1 VIVLDTHAWLW
12 WVSNPDKLGRAA
24 RKRLET
30 SDRIGVASVSC
41 FEVAAAAAKG
51 RISLDRSALEWLHQA
66 IALPR
71 VELLPLTP
79 AVAVKATELGRFHG
93 DSADRL
99 IVATALLESAPVVTK
114 DRRIREYQAVVTI
127 W

>member
-1 VIVLDTHAWLW
+1 MIVLDTHAWLW
-12 WVSNPDKLGRAA
+12 WVSDPDLLGRAA
-24 RKRLET
+24 RKQIEAG
-30 SDRIGVASVSC
+30 DRIGVASVSC

-51 RISLDRSALEWLHQA
+51 RISLDRGTLDWLHQA

-79 AVAVKATELGRFHG
+79 AVAVKATALGRFHG
-93 DSADRL
+93 DPADRL

-114 DRRIREYQAVVTI
+114 DRRIRTYQAVVTI